1 MLKSKNIFNKVEAI
15 VLKLIILGLL
25 ITIFYQFIH
34 NNNISSAFSQNLAH
48 YNDYTIDKG
57 KVILKLENSDKYK
70 NVKVLVNGEEL
81 SDFKKSNEVK
91 ITVNNNDIIEI
102 NSGMYNEN
110 IKVTVVGLTKNIQSP
125 KLDTYVIT
133 NSNIE
138 ILGKVILN

>member
-1 MLKSKNIFNKVEAI
+1 MLKSKKIFNRVESI

-25 ITIFYQFIH
+25 LTILYQFTH
-34 NNNISSAFSQNLAH
+34 NNNISSAFSQNLTH
-48 YNDYTIDKG
+48 FNDYTIDKG
-57 KVILKLENSDKYK
+57 KVILKLDNSDKYK
-70 NVKVLVNGEEL
+70 NVKVLINGKEL

-102 NSGMYNEN
+102 NGGMYNEN
-110 IKVTVVGLTKNIQSP
+110 ITVKVVGLTKNIQSP
-125 KLDTYVIT
+125 KLDTCVIT